1 MMGQIRTIIIEDGNA
16 EEKSRLIKILEEY
29 RLSIYQYNVEDY
41 LLRCGYEPGLEAS
54 RLRRI
59 SDTIDTSKDVRTI
72 DSLLAKAY
80 IQHEIIEK
88 SPEDTSFSNLGKTE
102 FMLALIYRKRKR
114 FDELTDKD
122 KENII
127 AIFEKSIE
135 HLNKVSLVDNSNSSH
150 LNYRFSA
157 CVEIWYLQPEGSKKP
172 EYLNH
177 TIELGERWIKLGKE
191 TLIGLSYLSK
201 AYLERAKLDRSNMR
215 DLELS
220 VKHGKKAFD
229 RSKREYPKPRHEIA
243 SNIAFAY
250 RLLSLRAPNAKQQES
265 YTQSMR
271 DYDTLAEELKP
282 GQRPVMYK
290 KR

>member
-1 MMGQIRTIIIEDGNA
+1 MMGQIRTIIIEDRNA
-16 EEKSRLIKILEEY
+16 EEKSRLIKILEGY
-29 RLSIYQYNVEDY
+29 GLKDYHYNIQDF
-41 LLRCGYEPGLEAS
+41 LDSCGYQTGLEAS

-135 HLNKVSLVDNSNSSH
+135 HLKKVSSVDNSNSSH

-220 VKHGKKAFD
+220 VEHGIKAFY

-250 RLLSLRAPNAKQQES
+250 RLLSLRAPNAEQQES
-265 YTQSMR
+265 YAQSMR